1 MIGLPGGDD
10 FDTNHNGVHHWGWA
24 EIVSNKEED
33 WNENFTGNSRMSL
46 LKEQHSLSR
55 SPFYVRWIPMVL
67 FETNMFMRIEWQ
79 IIHLGLG

>member
-24 EIVSNKEED
+24 EIISNKEED

-46 LKEQHSLSR
+46 QKNNTVCQDLRFMLDGSQWSFLKQTCSCKLNGK
-55 SPFYVRWIPMVL
+55 L
-67 FETNMFMRIEWQ
+67 FI
-79 IIHLGLG
+79 